1 MEGSV
6 FRVCVAG
13 HDIFFPVVEVDAVSG
28 EHVEDGGILLF
39 QTPYFGIGSR
49 KAVKS
54 AAVGSGPYAF
64 DRADDQQGGIRFCS
78 VQGGVDSGKIVLQ
91 VVVFG
96 IPGGLVQ
103 DAGGIIPFPFS
114 LHGVPG
120 QVRAAQVDAKQRLPV
135 ADIFVGF
142 KIHLPAGAAV
152 KLGENPFF
160 IQLSCHG
167 IHLFC
172 GPVALIVFSKNVY
185 AGVVHIFIEAHEGA
199 LHDGLAA
206 EGILV

>member
-1 MEGSV
+1 MFGSV
-6 FRVCVAG
+6 
-13 HDIFFPVVEVDAVSG
+13 PVSVKAPLGTAPLSIG
-28 EHVEDGGILLF
+28 LMTSRAASTFAPCRAAWIL
-39 QTPYFGIGSR
+39 
-49 KAVKS
+49 
-54 AAVGSGPYAF
+54 
-64 DRADDQQGGIRFCS
+64 
-78 VQGGVDSGKIVLQ
+78 KIVLQ

-185 AGVVHIFIEAHEGA
+185 AGVVHIFIEAHEEPCMMA
-199 LHDGLAA
+199 WQR
-206 EGILV
+206 ILV